1 MARVLGDPHE
11 RLLAI
16 LDVIGERLRALERA
30 HPETTSFEGPR
41 SDDPHGNGSNR
52 GPRVRVGLL
61 SDGSYGIERWTES
74 GTRQTPT
81 WS

>member
-1 MARVLGDPHE
+1 MGRVLRDPQE
-11 RLLAI
+11 RLLALI
-16 LDVIGERLRALERA
+16 QGLNTRLKALERA

-52 GPRVRVGLL
+52 GPRVRIGLL
-61 SDGSYGIERWTES
+61 SDGSYGIERWTEA
-74 GTRQTPT
+74 GVRQTPT